1 MTDTQLKTSK
11 LDELTSE
18 YLRKGYRVVARP
30 RPEEVPQFLR
40 EFQLDLVAVSDND
53 KVAVVVKS
61 SPDLTSQSLVH
72 LAEAVEAQ
80 QGWRLELVVVNQP
93 AAPEIPIQGELVPED
108 RVESLLHEAHVLN
121 GEKRS
126 EAAAMMAWAAAE
138 SVLRRLV
145 GSVDVRAE
153 RKSSGTILKQL
164 YVLGLIDAEEYD
176 SFNSA
181 MEFRNA
187 FAHGFA
193 ATVSSETIE
202 RFIRDVEQL
211 RSRAAA

>member
-1 MTDTQLKTSK
+1 MTDTELKTSK

-18 YLRKGYRVVARP
+18 YLRKGYRVVTSP
-30 RPEEVPQFLR
+30 RPEEVPEFLR

-61 SPDLTSQSLVH
+61 SPDLTSQSLVG

-121 GEKRS
+121 AEKRS
-126 EAAAMMAWAAAE
+126 EAAAMMAWAAAA

-202 RFIRDVEQL
+202 RFIRDVQQL
-211 RSRAAA
+211 KS